1 MKTFKLLSIL
11 FILTL
16 ASCSTVRVNADYDK
30 KATFTNY
37 KTYAYL
43 KSGIDK
49 AEISDLDKKRI
60 LYAIDEVMAT
70 KGFVKSENPD
80 IIVNVF
86 TKERERVDVYQ
97 NYGFGW
103 GWGPYWGMGM
113 NRPAVT
119 TTPEGTLFLDFV
131 DAKTKELVWQGQGTG
146 YLTQNRDKKEAV
158 IKEFVSR
165 ILAQYPPQIKKEN
178 YALPPKS

>member
-49 AEISDLDKKRI
+49 VEISDLDKKRI
-60 LYAIDEVMAT
+60 LYSIDEVMAT
-70 KGFVKSENPD
+70 KGFTKSENPD
-80 IIVNVF
+80 VLISIF
-86 TKERERVDVYQ
+86 TKERDRVDVYQ

-103 GWGPYWGMGM
+103 GWNPWWGMGYT
-113 NRPAVT
+113 NVT
-119 TTPEGTLFLDFV
+119 TTPEGTLFIDII
-131 DAKTKELVWQGQGTG
+131 DAKTKELVWQGEGVG
-146 YLTQNRDKKEAV
+146 YLTNNRNEKEKV
-158 IKEFVSR
+158 INEFVTK
-165 ILAQYPPQIKKEN
+165 ILEQFPPSNVKK
-178 YALPPKS
+178 